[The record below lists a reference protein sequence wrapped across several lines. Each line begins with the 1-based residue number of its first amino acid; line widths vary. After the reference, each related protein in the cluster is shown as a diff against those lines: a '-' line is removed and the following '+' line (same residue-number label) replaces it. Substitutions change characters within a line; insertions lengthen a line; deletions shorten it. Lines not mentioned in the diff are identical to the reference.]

1 MATTKMIKQL
11 LPDIAHAKEQ
21 QQQQQQVL
29 EHDHIEAEVKPDRLS
44 WPASR
49 PRTPKDVVQARLK
62 QDAGLPDNGLTID
75 DFDLIKTLGTGTFAR
90 VWFARLKAAKEPNK
104 NIFAL
109 KILRKAEVIKLKQVE
124 HVRNES
130 KCLSK
135 AAGHPFITTLI
146 TTFSDEQCLYM
157 LLEYCPG
164 GEIFSF
170 LRRARRFDEYTS
182 KFYAAEIT
190 LVIGY
195 LHDMHGIA
203 YRDLKPENI
212 LLDQEGHL
220 KLVDFGF
227 AKQLY
232 NLETYTLC
240 GTPEYLA
247 PEVIHNSGHGLAVD
261 WWALGILIY
270 EFIVGQPPFWDSN
283 PMGIYEK
290 IVAGCIRFPANM
302 PASAKDIISALCKV
316 NPSER
321 LGHISG
327 GSQRI
332 RDHPFFEGIDWDD
345 LYHKRVKGPIV
356 PQVSHPADTANF
368 EEYPDP
374 PDPATQAVYT
384 DEMKARY
391 EEIFQDF

>member
-1 MATTKMIKQL
+1 MIKQT

-21 QQQQQQVL
+21 QMPERGHV
-29 EHDHIEAEVKPDRLS
+29 DTEVKPDRLS

-49 PRTPKDVVQARLK
+49 PRTPKDVVQGRLREA
-62 QDAGLPDNGLTID
+62 AGLPDRGLTIG
-75 DFDLIKTLGTGTFAR
+75 DFELIKTLGTGTFAR
-90 VWFARLKAAKEPNK
+90 VWLARLHAAKEPDN

-135 AAGHPFITTLI
+135 AAGHPFITTLV
-146 TTFSDEQCLYM
+146 TTFSEELCLCM

-164 GEIFSF
+164 GEIFTF
-170 LRRARRFDEYTS
+170 LRRSRRFNEETS

-195 LHDMHGIA
+195 LHDVHGIA

-212 LLDQEGHL
+212 LLDQDGHL

-270 EFIVGQPPFWDSN
+270 EFLVGQPPFWDSN

-290 IVAGCIRFPANM
+290 IVQGRIRFPSNM
-302 PASAKDIISALCKV
+302 KAPAKDIIGSLCKV

-327 GSQRI
+327 GSQRV
-332 RDHPFFEGIDWDD
+332 RDHPFFEGINWDD
-345 LYHKRVKGPIV
+345 LYHKRIRGPII
-356 PQVSHPADTANF
+356 PQVNHPADTANF

-374 PDPATQAVYT
+374 PDPSTQAVYT
-384 DEMKARY
+384 DEMKEKY
-391 EEIFQDF
+391 EEVFQDF

>member
-21 QQQQQQVL
+21 QVL
-29 EHDHIEAEVKPDRLS
+29 EQGHVDAGVKPDRLS

-49 PRTPKDVVQARLK
+49 PRTPKNVVQARLK
-62 QDAGLPDNGLTID
+62 QDAGLPDTGLTID
-75 DFDLIKTLGTGTFAR
+75 DFELIKTLGTGTFAR
-90 VWFARLKAAKEPNK
+90 VWFSRLKTAEESDN

-135 AAGHPFITTLI
+135 AAGHPFITTLV

-170 LRRARRFDEYTS
+170 LRRARRFNEYTS
-182 KFYAAEIT
+182 RFYAAEIT

-212 LLDQEGHL
+212 LLDHEGHL

-302 PASAKDIISALCKV
+302 PAPAKDIISALCKV

-327 GSQRI
+327 GSQRV
-332 RDHPFFEGIDWDD
+332 RDHPFFEGINWDD
-345 LYHKRVKGPIV
+345 LYNRRVNGPIV
-356 PQVSHPADTANF
+356 PHISHAADTANF

-374 PDPATQAVYT
+374 PDPATQAAYT
-384 DEMKARY
+384 DELKARY